1 MKKYFTTI
9 LMSLIVMTAFSQTL
23 VSKKI
28 NELQLFVNKN
38 LLWSA
43 QEQRSTNTTKKIWV
57 NKTDKSLELTINSFS
72 LDEVKFN
79 YRLSQEDGLE
89 HHYVEVKCKD
99 DSKCI
104 HVNFLGSTC
113 VVNTYDNTAIYEFN
127 SKTSCYTFMNLVGEL
142 KKLLNK

>member
-79 YRLSQEDGLE
+79 YRFYQHDGLDC
-89 HHYVEVKCKD
+89 HYVEVKCKD
-99 DSKCI
+99 NLNCI
-104 HVNFLGSTC
+104 HVNFGDSP
-113 VVNTYDNTAIYEFN
+113 VVNTYESLAIYEFN
-127 SKTSCYTFMNLVGEL
+127 SKSSCYTFINLVGEL
-142 KKLLNK
+142 KKLLN